1 MNVNVTKNLSDSIP
15 HPQPLI
21 QLFAIALACATGYSN
36 SAHRALRT
44 KHNLTAHPHTNM
56 AKTQNSKKETKKQP
70 LLTPKEKKLAK
81 QAKKKG

>member
-1 MNVNVTKNLSDSIP
+1 LHGDTVLENRRDSTSHLGFLP
-15 HPQPLI
+15 SVVALAR
-21 QLFAIALACATGYSN
+21 AIAYSY
-36 SAHRALRT
+36 SVPQALRPGR
-44 KHNLTAHPHTNM
+44 NSTAHPHITM